1 MAFQLYGLDDVEHEE
16 VGSSR
21 ELFDALEDGRLI
33 AFGRRANGGSA
44 MEEIP
49 AVELHDLIPDEAS
62 PYLRSPSG
70 AKVLPWLS
78 ICIRRADVERLWR
91 SSTETEARSKFDW
104 KSIRKIFYEVRELNP
119 KFSKNELIQEAQL
132 QFQKSTKR
140 EPPSRSSF
148 QRHMKDW

>member
-1 MAFQLYGLDDVEHEE
+1 
-16 VGSSR
+16 
-21 ELFDALEDGRLI
+21 
-33 AFGRRANGGSA
+33 
-44 MEEIP
+44 
-49 AVELHDLIPDEAS
+49 
-62 PYLRSPSG
+62 
-70 AKVLPWLS
+70 
-78 ICIRRADVERLWR
+78 RRADVERLWR